1 MSAEPHQEGS
11 DGTEPEPADV
21 IAAAVRAV
29 PGVHDLHAGVV
40 GEVATYLPGRRV
52 NGVRM
57 REPGCAVHVVLDW
70 GAPDGATSDAV
81 RAAVRAHVSGPVDVT
96 VEDIAPPPAAAGS
109 AQ

>member
-1 MSAEPHQEGS
+1 
-11 DGTEPEPADV
+11 
-21 IAAAVRAV
+21 
-29 PGVHDLHAGVV
+29 
-40 GEVATYLPGRRV
+40 
-52 NGVRM
+52 M

-70 GAPDGATSDAV
+70 GAPVGATSDAV